1 MNYLEKLMLR
11 DYPIE
16 ILENVLYKLIITLSS
31 DVFDFIRWK
40 RAQKTVNKYTFVYAV
55 E

>member
-1 MNYLEKLMLR
+1 MLR

-31 DVFDFIRWK
+31 DVFDFIR
-40 RAQKTVNKYTFVYAV
+40 
-55 E
+55 